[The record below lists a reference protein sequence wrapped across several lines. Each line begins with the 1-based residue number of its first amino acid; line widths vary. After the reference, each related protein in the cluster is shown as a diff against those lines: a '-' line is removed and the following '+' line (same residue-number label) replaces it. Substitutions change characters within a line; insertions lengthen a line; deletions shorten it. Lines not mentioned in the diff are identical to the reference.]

1 MNYKSFTMIK
11 PEITKDIEIEDLVR
25 NYPFSVKYLSEKG
38 IKCIACGEPIWG
50 TLEEAAKEKGF
61 DDNDI
66 ARFINEMH
74 EMAVE

>member
-1 MNYKSFTMIK
+1 MTK

-50 TLEEAAKEKGF
+50 TLEEAATEKGF
-61 DDNDI
+61 NDF
-66 ARFINEMH
+66 ALQGFIDEMKS
-74 EMAVE
+74 MVSDS